1 MKTVILSPPF
11 VGEAERAAVE
21 AAFESNY
28 VAPCGPMVDNLEEL
42 MVEVTGLPYTL
53 ALSSATA
60 GLHLLYQELGVERGS
75 VVVAPTLT
83 FVASVAPAVQLGA
96 EVVFVDSDPQT
107 WMLDPALT
115 SEALK
120 ELRAVGRHVAA
131 VVAVDLYGQCCDYD
145 ELEKV
150 CATYNVPLIIDGLRL
165 WGRRMRESGG
175 AAGVAAPLFN
185 GNKIHHH
192 SGGGVLASRNS
203 EPIKRGRHL
212 SQQPEKRWWY
222 EHTEL
227 GYNYRMSNIVAAI
240 GVAQLARLEEFVARR
255 REVFSWYRERLS
267 GCSMIEWMPEAEYGV
282 ASRWLSVAQIGG
294 ELGQMTVSGR
304 PGTIVER
311 VWQALRRSI

>member
-1 MKTVILSPPF
+1 MREKRLFLSPPF

-28 VAPCGPMVDNLEEL
+28 VAPCGPMVDNFEEL

-150 CATYNVPLIIDGLRL
+150 CATYNVPLIIDAAEALGATYR
-165 WGRRMRESGG
+165 GKAAG
-175 AAGVAAPLFN
+175 AAGVAAVYSFN
-185 GNKIHHH
+185 GNKIITT

-203 EPIKRGRHL
+203 ELIKRGRHL
-212 SQQPEKRWWY
+212 SQQAREAVVWY

-255 REVFSWYRERLS
+255 REVFCGIERD
-267 GCSMIEWMPEAEYGV
+267 
-282 ASRWLSVAQIGG
+282 
-294 ELGQMTVSGR
+294 
-304 PGTIVER
+304 
-311 VWQALRRSI
+311 